1 VTRVCSSAQCEQA
14 GQPQPVDN
22 FHLNKKNQVDGR
34 CPRCKTCSDRESK
47 ERFAAL
53 DSQQQQVVRARRVL
67 NVKRHRQKPENHAKI
82 LEHARKT
89 SAVKRSTA
97 EGKEKNRINVAI
109 WRAQKQAEDPL
120 KYARWDRRNKLRAK
134 KSKNKLT
141 VSDQEELTVLEQEF
155 ANKPKQVD
163 MSGTT
168 PDSKKAKVSSHHKAN
183 ANDVTTGATQ
193 RRREWMQSFKT
204 EEPDKFERFK
214 RVQLIRKTK
223 KKRTLTD
230 EENDELGSLEVEFPR
245 YWSYKISKREPKAYM
260 RPTISS

>member
-14 GQPQPVDN
+14 VQPQPVAN
-22 FHLNKKNQVDGR
+22 FYLNTKNQVDGR

-53 DSQQQQVVRARRVL
+53 DPQQQQVVRARRVL
-67 NVKRHRQKPENHAKI
+67 NVKRHRQKPENRAKRS
-82 LEHARKT
+82 EYGKNYK
-89 SAVKRSTA
+89 SAKRSTD
-97 EGKEKNRINVAI
+97 EGKEQNRSHVAA

-120 KYARWDRRNKLRAK
+120 KFARWGRRNYLRGK
-134 KSKNKLT
+134 KSKNTLT
-141 VSDQEELTVLEQEF
+141 AFDQQDLIVLEDEF

-163 MSGTT
+163 MSETA
-168 PDSKKAKVSSHHKAN
+168 PDSKKAEVSSHHKAN
-183 ANDVTTGATQ
+183 ASDVTTGATQ
-193 RRREWMQSFKT
+193 RRREWVQSFKT

-223 KKRTLTD
+223 KKRTLTE
-230 EENDELGSLEVEFPR
+230 EENDELVVLEVEFPR

-260 RPTISS
+260 R